1 MAVNETLSTYSDWS
15 YASGLAVYVLAMG
28 AYAAEYAFGR
38 KPERAEA
45 GQLVGAGAPVVP
57 EPPRPGVIVEPPR
70 ATVPERAG
78 RIGVLL
84 TGLGA
89 VFHFASLLLRG
100 FATGRM
106 PLGNMYEYVSAVAL
120 VGVVAWLVLLRR
132 HNIRRLGLFVL
143 LPLVILL
150 FLAWAVLYAKAAPLV
165 PALRSYWI
173 VIHVSVIVI
182 GSGLLILPGVTS
194 MLYLVRK
201 AHDANPARFAR
212 VATKLPEADTLDRIS
227 YRVTVFAF
235 PLLTFGIIAGAI
247 WAESAWGRY
256 WGWDPKE
263 TVAFV
268 SWVVYAA
275 YLHARATAGWRGK
288 PAAWINI
295 FGWATVVFNL
305 FFINMV
311 VAGLHSYAGV

>member
-15 YASGLAVYVLAMG
+15 YTSGLAVYVLAMG

-38 KPERAEA
+38 KPERERS
-45 GQLVGAGAPVVP
+45 GVLVGAGAPVE
-57 EPPRPGVIVEPPR
+57 EPPRPGVIVEAPR
-70 ATVPERAG
+70 RSVPERAG
-78 RIGVLL
+78 RVAVLL
-84 TGLGA
+84 TGLG
-89 VFHFASLLLRG
+89 VLFHFASLLLRG
-100 FATGRM
+100 LSTGRM
-106 PLGNMYEYVSAVAL
+106 PLGNMYEYVSAVVL
-120 VGVVAWLVLLRR
+120 VAVVAWLVLLRG
-132 HNIRRLGLFVL
+132 HNIRRLGMFVM
-143 LPLVILL
+143 LPVVLLL
-150 FLAWAVLYAKAAPLV
+150 FLAWSVLYVKSAPLV

-182 GSGLLILPGVTS
+182 GSGLLLIPGVVS
-194 MLYLVRK
+194 MLYLVRR
-201 AHDANPARFAR
+201 ANDRDPARFTKLAN
-212 VATKLPEADTLDRIS
+212 KLPETDVLDRIA

-247 WAESAWGRY
+247 WAEAAWGRY

-275 YLHARATAGWRGK
+275 YLHARATAGWRGA

-305 FFINMV
+305 FFVNMV
-311 VAGLHSYAGV
+311 IAGLHSYAGI

>member
-15 YASGLAVYVLAMG
+15 YTSGLAVYVLAMA

-38 KPERAEA
+38 KPAQA
-45 GQLVGAGAPVVP
+45 KASALVGAGAPAP
-57 EPPRPGVIVEPPR
+57 EPVQPGRIAEPPR

-78 RIGVLL
+78 RIAVLL

-89 VFHFASLLLRG
+89 LFHFGSLLLRG
-100 FATGRM
+100 LATSRW
-106 PLGNMYEYVSAVAL
+106 PLGNMYEYVSAVVL
-120 VGVVAWLVLLRR
+120 VAVVAWLVLLRK
-132 HNIRRLGLFVL
+132 HNVRRLGMFVL
-143 LPLVILL
+143 LPMVILL
-150 FLAWAVLYAKAAPLV
+150 FLAWSVLYAKAAPLV

-173 VIHVSVIVI
+173 VIHVSVIVVA
-182 GSGLLILPGVTS
+182 SGLFLLPGVAS
-194 MLYLVRK
+194 MLYLVRR
-201 AHDANPARFAR
+201 ANEDNPARLASFAS
-212 VATKLPEADTLDRIS
+212 KLPDTDTLDRIA
-227 YRVTVFAF
+227 YRVTVFCF
-235 PLLTFGIIAGAI
+235 PLFTFGIIAGAI

-263 TVAFV
+263 IVAFV
-268 SWVVYAA
+268 SWVIYAA

-295 FGWATVVFNL
+295 LGWASVVFNL